1 MAKKYFYMFIAFFST
16 FVIISILSILLL
28 YRQEKQ
34 IISNIIYSYQYNLI
48 LEQTKDKMLD
58 LIKITIKNE
67 YQNLSKKYEQDKIK
81 ELKHQTKQIVSIIKT
96 FSDLKENYLPFLK
109 KYLLNKRDK
118 NIDIIFKNKIIA
130 STNPSHIGK
139 NFKIKC
145 FKQCLY
151 RKDHKY
157 ILITKLPEYD
167 IFIKTSANFSNITIN
182 YFDPII
188 NNLKHIPHI
197 ILYQNGKKITG
208 KFSEKNFYL
217 FDYFKPLKLFF
228 GIPVEYSK
236 IETLSNTINYEI
248 KRAVKKVIAE
258 YFTLFFGVIFIFYL
272 LLFTLFKEKID
283 ELNKALAF
291 YQKKAMYDPLT
302 KLLNREGF
310 EEELK
315 NHPKRYFLIVD
326 LDNFKYIND
335 TFGHK
340 VGDKILKE
348 FAWLLKKYF
357 KEDII
362 GRWGGDEFL
371 IATDKSKKEIIEI
384 FNELN
389 KKLIEIQKTFD
400 PEPKKILSIS
410 VGGCEKADAFFEERF
425 RDADLALYK
434 VKKSKK
440 GNVLFFKDI
449 DYIRMEKKDLK

>member
-28 YRQEKQ
+28 YKQEKQ

-48 LEQTKDKMLD
+48 LDQTKYKTLD
-58 LIKITIKNE
+58 LIKITVKNE
-67 YQNLSKKYEQDKIK
+67 YQNLLKKYEQYKIE
-81 ELKHQTKQIVSIIKT
+81 ELKHQTKQIVNIIKT
-96 FSDLKENYLPFLK
+96 FSQLKEDYLPFLK
-109 KYLLNKRDK
+109 KFLLNEKNK
-118 NIDIIFKNKIIA
+118 NIDIIYKNEIIA

-139 NFKIKC
+139 TFKTKC
-145 FKQCLY
+145 FKHCLY
-151 RKDHKY
+151 KKDHKY
-157 ILITKLPEYD
+157 ILITRLPEYNL
-167 IFIKTSANFSNITIN
+167 FIKTSVNISNIPIS

-208 KFSEKNFYL
+208 EFSEKNFYL

-236 IETLSNTINYEI
+236 IESLSNTINYEI
-248 KRAVKKVIAE
+248 ERAVKKVVAG
-258 YFTLFFGVIFIFYL
+258 YFTVFFGVIFIFYL
-272 LLFTLFKEKID
+272 LLFTFFKEKID
-283 ELNKALAF
+283 ELNKALAL

-315 NHPKRYFLIVD
+315 NHKKRYFLIVD
-326 LDNFKYIND
+326 LDNFKYVND
-335 TFGHK
+335 TFGHE
-340 VGDKILKE
+340 VGDKVLKE

-371 IATDKSKKEIIEI
+371 IATDKSKEEIIEI
-384 FNELN
+384 FNEIN
-389 KKLIEIQKTFD
+389 KKLVEIQKTFD
-400 PEPKKILSIS
+400 PEPKKILSTS
-410 VGGCEKADAFFEERF
+410 VGGCEKPDASFEERF

-449 DYIRMEKKDLK
+449 DYIRMEKEDLK